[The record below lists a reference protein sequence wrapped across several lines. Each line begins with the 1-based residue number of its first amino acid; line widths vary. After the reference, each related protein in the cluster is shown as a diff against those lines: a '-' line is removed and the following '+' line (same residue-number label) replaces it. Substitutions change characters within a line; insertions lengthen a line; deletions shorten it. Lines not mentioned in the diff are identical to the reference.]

1 MVQHFFRCSCAEAS
15 QYPHL
20 ILVNNNLQ
28 SIHLKLPIAKFN
40 DDSKKETSRNIK
52 DIDIW
57 WLLGPKLTSTK
68 VTNFWTTRGVSPP
81 GTTGHSIGANRFD
94 RSQTL
99 LTFGGFK
106 VARFSLVVDKVII
119 EMYRIA

>member
-1 MVQHFFRCSCAEAS
+1 MM
-15 QYPHL
+15 
-20 ILVNNNLQ
+20 
-28 SIHLKLPIAKFN
+28 IAK
-40 DDSKKETSRNIK
+40 KKPPETLKISISGGF
-52 DIDIW
+52 W
-57 WLLGPKLTSTK
+57 AQKLASTK
-68 VTNFWTTRGVSPP
+68 VTKFWTTRGVSPP

-119 EMYRIA
+119 EMYRIV